1 MGRHQ
6 LKWILAT
13 INFIQ
18 RLNTIVNI
26 CWGKK
31 GLHCTLLY
39 CLPVPFLGFTFF
51 VQQMVLHTVL
61 GIFSLSE
68 SQESITTQKSF
79 FHIFGI
85 LMEPKKVIVQPSLEA
100 SFFKEPYAFSMSDL
114 CWIGHSNYYY
124 YYHVCKSW
132 AFPFFHVSFQGH
144 WRFSASRLKRQK
156 QQQLRPLSSTP
167 KWPWDFLRLQLI
179 TGGEGRDMDLVS

>member
-26 CWGKK
+26 CWVKK
-31 GLHCTLLY
+31 VCTVLYFIVCLSHFLDLH
-39 CLPVPFLGFTFF
+39 FF

-114 CWIGHSNYYY
+114 C
-124 YYHVCKSW
+124 
-132 AFPFFHVSFQGH
+132 
-144 WRFSASRLKRQK
+144 
-156 QQQLRPLSSTP
+156 
-167 KWPWDFLRLQLI
+167 
-179 TGGEGRDMDLVS
+179 

>member
-100 SFFKEPYAFSMSDL
+100 SFFKGTL
-114 CWIGHSNYYY
+114 CI
-124 YYHVCKSW
+124 
-132 AFPFFHVSFQGH
+132 FHVRSLLNRTLQ
-144 WRFSASRLKRQK
+144 LLLLLPCVQK
-156 QQQLRPLSSTP
+156 LGLSLLPCELSRPLEVLGFKAETAE
-167 KWPWDFLRLQLI
+167 
-179 TGGEGRDMDLVS
+179 TAAA